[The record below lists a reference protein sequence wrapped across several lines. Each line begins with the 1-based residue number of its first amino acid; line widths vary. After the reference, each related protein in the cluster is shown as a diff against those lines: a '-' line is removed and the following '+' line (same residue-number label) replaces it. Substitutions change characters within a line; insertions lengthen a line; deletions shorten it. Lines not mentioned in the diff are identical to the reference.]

1 MSPTKWVSVTL
12 NPAVDLS
19 AEAEHFS
26 VNQVN
31 IVKEQHRYAAG
42 KGINVAK
49 VMSDLGASVT
59 LTGFLGCNNREL
71 FDEMFDVSGL
81 DAQFVSVDGTNRT
94 NIKVHAVNG
103 ETTDINFNGFSVQAS
118 DIERL
123 HGKLL
128 ELARDHDGF
137 IFAGSLPDNMDEN
150 VVTSWIKDLKQLG
163 KKIVLDS
170 SKAMLKAGVAAH
182 PWLIKPN
189 ETEVSEL
196 LSRDVE
202 SIEDGV
208 TAAQEL
214 VELGVNN
221 VLISMGEKGLIWA
234 TETDVLL
241 STPPSV
247 KPVSTVGAGDSV
259 VAAFCWANQFGNP
272 HSQIATATA
281 IGALA
286 VTQVGVG
293 VPSTNLLDEMLNQ
306 VIVQRYLTRM
316 THETKYEIK

>member
-1 MSPTKWVSVTL
+1 MNPTKWVSVTL
-12 NPAVDLS
+12 NPAIDLS
-19 AEAEHFS
+19 AEAERFA

-31 IVKEQHRYAAG
+31 IVKEQHCYAAG

-49 VMSDLGASVT
+49 VMSDLGVSVT
-59 LTGFLGCNNREL
+59 LTGFLGCTNRQL

-94 NIKVHAVNG
+94 NIKVHADNG
-103 ETTDINFNGFSVQAS
+103 ETTDINFNGFSVQSS

-137 IFAGSLPDNMDEN
+137 IFAGSLPENIDEN
-150 VVTSWIKDLKQLG
+150 VVTGWIRELKQLG
-163 KKIVLDS
+163 KKVVLDS
-170 SKAMLKAGVAAH
+170 SKTMLKAGVAAQ

-189 ETEVSEL
+189 ETEASEL
-196 LSRDVE
+196 LGRDVE

-208 TAAQEL
+208 MAAQEL
-214 VELGVNN
+214 VELGIDN

-234 TETDVLL
+234 TETDILL
-241 STPPSV
+241 STPPTV

-259 VAAFCWANQFGNP
+259 VAAFCWASQFDNP
-272 HSQIATATA
+272 HRQLASATAT
-281 IGALA
+281 GALA
-286 VTQVGVG
+286 VSQVGVG
-293 VPSTNLLDEMLNQ
+293 VASINLLDEMLKQ
-306 VIVQRYLTRM
+306 VLVRRYVT
-316 THETKYEIK
+316 